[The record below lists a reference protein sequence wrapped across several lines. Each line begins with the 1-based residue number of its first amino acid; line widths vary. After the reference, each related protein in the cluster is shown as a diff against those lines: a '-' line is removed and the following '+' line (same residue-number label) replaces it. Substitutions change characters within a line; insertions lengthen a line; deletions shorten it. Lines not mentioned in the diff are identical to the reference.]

1 MIDFRTS
8 KGIDL
13 QQEPRGRLGGHLL
26 EGLAAGILLAAA
38 MAIPALAE
46 AASPRP
52 CPEAGTAALMEGEP
66 ARFVARLE
74 QSRSLKIIAIGSSST
89 AGAGASAPGN
99 AYPDQ
104 LEEDLA
110 RLFPAHAIDVVNAGV
125 NGQEVPDMLAR
136 LDKDVLAHKPDL
148 VIWQFGS
155 NGLLRGRPLAE
166 LEEGARLGIQRI
178 RASGAEVVLM
188 DLQHAPR
195 IDNAPARD
203 EILAMMARVG
213 QSTGTPVFHR
223 YRLMKAWAASLGGGY
238 SRMVH
243 ADQLHMTDDSYHCMA
258 MALAT
263 SLRSAAD
270 RRVSARV
277 ATRNLAHAVTRR
289 APPER
294 AASAP

>member
-8 KGIDL
+8 KGVDL
-13 QQEPRGRLGGHLL
+13 QQPARGRRAGR
-26 EGLAAGILLAAA
+26 AAGILLAVAVA
-38 MAIPALAE
+38 MAVPGLA
-46 AASPRP
+46 AAAPPGP
-52 CPEAGTAALMEGEP
+52 CPEAGSAVLMEGEP
-66 ARFVARLE
+66 ARFLARLD
-74 QSRSLKIIAIGSSST
+74 QSRSLKIVAIGSSST

-110 RLFPAHAIDVVNAGV
+110 RMFPGHVIDVVNAGA

-136 LDKDVLAHKPDL
+136 LDKDVLALKPDL

-166 LEEGARLGIQRI
+166 LENGARLGIQRI
-178 RASGAEVVLM
+178 RAAGAEVVLM

-195 IDNAPARD
+195 IDSAPARD
-203 EILAMMARVG
+203 EVLEMMTRVG
-213 QSTGTPVFHR
+213 RSTGTAVFHR
-223 YRLMKAWAASLGGGY
+223 YRLMKSWAASLGSGY

-243 ADQLHMTDDSYHCMA
+243 PDQLHMTDDSYHCMA
-258 MALAT
+258 IALAT

-270 RRVSARV
+270 RHVRARPV
-277 ATRNLAHAVTRR
+277 TRNLAHVVTRP
-289 APPER
+289 APPAR
-294 AASAP
+294 TALAP